1 MNFST
6 LANYRKTQYYE
17 SSEKF
22 TQASEKFTQ
31 DSRKHRKFSRKASRT
46 QVKKCQTKIHT
57 HVKHEISRGRQKN
70 SRRIHAGVFRVKP
83 GLLLG
88 GFAVRAAV
96 GLGLG
101 HSGPDGGR
109 LSLGMRVGAVVAAG
123 RLPAVG
129 FWPPNLA
136 NVTHPISPPI
146 HLPIHPPICP
156 PDSPIYPYDITHPFT
171 HHVLYEELH
180 VQIT

>member
-1 MNFST
+1 M
-6 LANYRKTQYYE
+6 
-17 SSEKF
+17 F
-22 TQASEKFTQ
+22 TQGVTHPSQ
-31 DSRKHRKFSRKASRT
+31 R
-46 QVKKCQTKIHT
+46 CQTKIHT
-57 HVKHEISRGRQKN
+57 HVKHEIQILDPNDGTLFLGD
-70 SRRIHAGVFRVKP
+70 AEFRVKP

-109 LSLGMRVGAVVAAG
+109 LSLGMWVGAVVAAG

-156 PDSPIYPYDITHPFT
+156 PDSPISTHLPAT
-171 HHVLYEELH
+171 Y
-180 VQIT
+180 